1 MLKIYKSVRRAF
13 PVKLL
18 SLKRH
23 DAPLNG
29 KDLQSLRCTCCSAE
43 LGDRGWGLA
52 FINDGSGARGARL
65 CFECTNE
72 AAAELAES
80 QATTAN
86 IAIAKTESSQ

>member
-13 PVKLL
+13 PVTVI

-23 DAPLNG
+23 DGPLLGAN
-29 KDLQSLRCTCCSAE
+29 LQSLRCTCCSDE
-43 LGDRGWGLA
+43 LGNRGWGLA
-52 FINDGSGARGARL
+52 WINDGSGNRGARL

-72 AAAELAES
+72 AAAALAES

-86 IAIAKTESSQ
+86 KAMVSTS